1 MMVIEVFFNSLIIKF
16 LQKYFIKAM
25 ADKFLVDPGE
35 FLHIFLKNSEELI
48 NFLEHIH
55 KVVYIFLQFSRPN
68 FILNFYRIK

>member
-1 MMVIEVFFNSLIIKF
+1 
-16 LQKYFIKAM
+16 M

-55 KVVYIFLQFSRPN
+55 KVKSDLKLKPK
-68 FILNFYRIK
+68 LL

>member
-1 MMVIEVFFNSLIIKF
+1 
-16 LQKYFIKAM
+16 M

-55 KVVYIFLQFSRPN
+55 KVKFLIN
-68 FILNFYRIK
+68 L